1 MQNIQAQAQQ
11 LAESIVQA
19 TVITHNVGSTAQQ
32 RAEAVSFFEQVSAVC
47 EQLVHDVSAGWWHFQ
62 HIRSMNIIA
71 SIYLQQLQHP
81 RGVDWACNCV
91 QLLLDVH

>member
-19 TVITHNVGSTAQQ
+19 TAITHNVGSTAQQ

-47 EQLVHDVSAGWWHFQ
+47 EGL
-62 HIRSMNIIA
+62 
-71 SIYLQQLQHP
+71 
-81 RGVDWACNCV
+81 CC
-91 QLLLDVH
+91 

>member
-19 TVITHNVGSTAQQ
+19 TAITHNVGSTAQQ

-47 EQLVHDVSAGWWHFQ
+47 EGLCCEV
-62 HIRSMNIIA
+62 
-71 SIYLQQLQHP
+71 
-81 RGVDWACNCV
+81 
-91 QLLLDVH
+91 